1 MCEMSTWKH
10 CPFHHR
16 IQKLHLR
23 LSFIKPPLHTT
34 SFNPHNPAQ
43 AGEAT
48 WPRFT
53 DEGSRWRGK
62 SSSSELQALSLH
74 HGNCVCLPPTFFP
87 CFYVCKP
94 NNILIWKNDY
104 QHPLPSL
111 SYHMTF
117 LLCIMRRQRETE
129 SESER
134 EREAGGGGGGRRK
147 GIEREQVSFLVYS
160 YKDTNLLDQAPPL

>member
-34 SFNPHNPAQ
+34 SFKPHNPAQ

-111 SYHMTF
+111 SYHMPHAGKLGPEFSIVISNDQQSHDGTPHPAP
-117 LLCIMRRQRETE
+117 LLLA
-129 SESER
+129 ER
-134 EREAGGGGGGRRK
+134 
-147 GIEREQVSFLVYS
+147 V
-160 YKDTNLLDQAPPL
+160 